1 MTAEKHDRTS
11 VDYRLVRN
19 KSRMEDAWRL
29 RLEVFT
35 GEQSIDP
42 DEDRDGLDEHAD
54 HIVAYLGTKPVGTGR
69 VVYDRSGKT
78 AKIGRM
84 VVIGEMRHRGIGR
97 GILERLVALARARGV
112 RTAVLGAQESASGF
126 YERVGFVRTEET
138 FMEVGIPHVTMIR
151 DLTTGKS

>member
-1 MTAEKHDRTS
+1 MIEGKPDQPTI
-11 VDYRLVRN
+11 DYQVVRN
-19 KSRMEDAWRL
+19 ESQMEDAWRV
-29 RLEVFT
+29 RLDVFT

-42 DEDRDGLDEHAD
+42 DEDRDGLDEEAD
-54 HIVAYLGTKPVGTGR
+54 HVVAYLGTKPVGAGR

-84 VVIGEMRHRGIGR
+84 VVIREMRNRGIGR
-97 GILERLVALARARGV
+97 GILERLLALARAKGV

-151 DLTTGKS
+151 ELTTGKS